1 MLNGVSERQDIAR
14 RRVVMSFLRRF
25 VTPLCLG
32 AFVVSCLLIQPAQA
46 VVVFKR
52 GQTQPIAGYL
62 VRETDREVVLR
73 QPREAGRT
81 EDVLIPKTE
90 IEDLIHTVDPAR
102 LASLDPDRPQDYRE
116 YADELAE
123 KKLDPEARDAAL
135 RLYVIAAHVGQA
147 SRLPKDDQAH
157 AAMLGLIALARSPA
171 EETRFRAAAYLADPR
186 HDPALLR
193 PASGVAPRP
202 AGGTADHVARQKLLE
217 AVHHARRGKGDVAG
231 RLIERPEI
239 AAELEAVSSLVTKD
253 ELLRICRTKELEDGQ
268 LRTLLKLELA
278 LDPTLAPES
287 APSSAAQ
294 GDARSWSQLLKKPQP
309 PQRPLNLLQ
318 LTEFDPRQSVYREGK
333 WVEP

>member
-1 MLNGVSERQDIAR
+1 MLASNTMR
-14 RRVVMSFLRRF
+14 
-25 VTPLCLG
+25 PLCLC
-32 AFVVSCLLIQPAQA
+32 AFVVSCLQIQPAQA

-52 GQTQPIAGYL
+52 GQTQPIAGHL

-73 QPREAGRT
+73 QPREGGRA

-123 KKLDPEARDAAL
+123 KKLDPEARDTAL
-135 RLYVIAAHVGQA
+135 RLYVIAAQVATGAVAEGPEGH
-147 SRLPKDDQAH
+147 AH
-157 AAMLGLIALARSPA
+157 AALLGLIALARSP
-171 EETRFRAAAYLADPR
+171 EEEARFRAAAYLADPR

-193 PASGVAPRP
+193 PTSP
-202 AGGTADHVARQKLLE
+202 AAVPPVTGENKAARQKLLE

-231 RLIERPEI
+231 RLIERPEL
-239 AAELEAVSSLVTKD
+239 AAELETVASIASKD

-278 LDPTLAPES
+278 LDPALAPES
-287 APSSAAQ
+287 APSPAATA
-294 GDARSWSQLLKKPQP
+294 DSRSWSQLLKKPQP
-309 PQRPLNLLQ
+309 PQPPLNLLH
-318 LTEFDPRQSVYREGK
+318 LTEFDPRQRVYREGK